1 MRRAG
6 IPRSLSRNFK
16 LKSCVVRILVSL
28 RWTAFLLSAFFITTA
43 KAAPGDKIDLVRDL
57 AGRVG
62 PIIGSA
68 LACPDITRPRIQSVI
83 EKFAAVI
90 RDVASNEAQRSDL
103 AQLFD
108 RSVADG
114 RNAVASG
121 RTDCRLS
128 ERRLADLE
136 QSLTPSAPA
145 PATAPAAPAFAA
157 DPAPAVSFGNPVT
170 AVRGVSDNEIR
181 FGITAAFT
189 GPVRERGRQMKLGI
203 DTAFNRVNETG
214 GLGGRMLRLIAADD
228 GNEPTRTLQAV
239 KQLYEKDQIFGL
251 IGSIGT
257 ATAAVAVPYALE
269 RRMLFFG
276 AYTGG
281 NVVRRDPPDRYVF
294 NYRPSYS
301 EEADAA
307 VRYLV
312 KMRRIPVRQI
322 AVFAQTDDLG
332 DAGFAGVAK
341 AYRAL
346 GINDGAILR
355 LNYPRNTIEVDEA
368 VNLLKLQKLPVRAII
383 MSASYRAA
391 AKFIEKTRN
400 LYPEMIFTSISG
412 VGGTS
417 LADELKLLGPRYTTG
432 VLVTQVVPAVSG
444 HSSAVIEYKNA
455 LAKYFP
461 GEAPDYAS
469 LEGFVAANILIDA
482 LKRAGAPLDT
492 EKLVDALESTRNLDL
507 GLGVQLS
514 FARSD
519 HQASHKIWGTA
530 LDETGRFQPVELE

>member
-1 MRRAG
+1 M
-6 IPRSLSRNFK
+6 
-16 LKSCVVRILVSL
+16 RILVNL
-28 RWTAFLLSAFFITTA
+28 RWTSFLFSAFFITA
-43 KAAPGDKIDLVRDL
+43 AEAAPGDKMELVRDL

-62 PIIGSA
+62 PVIGSA
-68 LACPDITRPRIQSVI
+68 LACPDVGRPRIQSVI
-83 EKFAAVI
+83 EKFAALI
-90 RDVASNEAQRSDL
+90 RDAASNEAQRSDL
-103 AQLFD
+103 AQMFD

-114 RNAVASG
+114 RNAVTSG
-121 RTDCRLS
+121 RTDCRLA

-145 PATAPAAPAFAA
+145 PAAAAAPTAPAFAA
-157 DPAPAVSFGNPVT
+157 APAPAVSFGNPVN
-170 AVRGVSDNEIR
+170 AVRGISDNEIR

-203 DTAFNRVNETG
+203 ETAFNQVNDAG
-214 GLGGRMLRLIAADD
+214 GVGGRKLRIIAADD

-239 KQLYEKDQIFGL
+239 RQLYEKDQIFGL

-257 ATAAVAVPYALE
+257 ATAAVAVPFALE

-294 NYRPSYS
+294 NYRPSYA

-322 AVFAQTDDLG
+322 AVFAQQDDLG

-346 GINDGAILR
+346 GINDSAILR

-368 VNLLKLQKLPVRAII
+368 VNLLRCRSCRSGRSSCPPPIGPPPNSSRRRA
-383 MSASYRAA
+383 
-391 AKFIEKTRN
+391 
-400 LYPEMIFTSISG
+400 TSI
-412 VGGTS
+412 
-417 LADELKLLGPRYTTG
+417 PR
-432 VLVTQVVPAVSG
+432 
-444 HSSAVIEYKNA
+444 
-455 LAKYFP
+455 
-461 GEAPDYAS
+461 
-469 LEGFVAANILIDA
+469 
-482 LKRAGAPLDT
+482 
-492 EKLVDALESTRNLDL
+492 
-507 GLGVQLS
+507 
-514 FARSD
+514 
-519 HQASHKIWGTA
+519 
-530 LDETGRFQPVELE
+530 

>member
-1 MRRAG
+1 V
-6 IPRSLSRNFK
+6 NVK
-16 LKSCVVRILVSL
+16 LKSFVVRISVTPRWTSLLVSSL
-28 RWTAFLLSAFFITTA
+28 FITA
-43 KAAPGDKIDLVRDL
+43 AQAAPGDKIELVRDL

-62 PIIGSA
+62 PVIGSA
-68 LACPDITRPRIQSVI
+68 LACPDVTRPRVQAVI

-90 RDVASNEAQRSDL
+90 RDAASNEAQRSDL
-103 AQLFD
+103 AQQFD

-114 RNAVASG
+114 RNAVSTG
-121 RTDCRLS
+121 RMDCIQA

-136 QSLTPSAPA
+136 QSLAPSAPPPTAAVPVPSLAPPAFAAPSPLPA
-145 PATAPAAPAFAA
+145 PAT
-157 DPAPAVSFGNPVT
+157 SLGNPAT
-170 AVRGVSDNEIR
+170 AVRGVSDSEIR

-203 DTAFNRVNETG
+203 ETAFNQINDAG
-214 GLGGRMLRLIAADD
+214 GIAGRKLRIIAADD

-239 KQLYEKDQIFGL
+239 RQLYEKDQIFGI

-257 ATAAVAVPYALE
+257 ATAAVAVPFALE

-294 NYRPSYS
+294 NYRPSYA

-312 KMRRIPVRQI
+312 KLRKIPIRQI

-332 DAGFAGVAK
+332 DAGYAGVAK
-341 AYRAL
+341 AYRAMGL
-346 GINDGAILR
+346 NDNAILR

-368 VNLLKLQKLPVRAII
+368 VNTLRAQKVPVRAII

-391 AKFIEKTRN
+391 AKFIEKTRA
-400 LYPEMIFTSISG
+400 LFPEMIFTSISG
-412 VGGTS
+412 VGGSS
-417 LADELKLLGPRYTTG
+417 LAEELKLLGPRYTTG

-444 HSSAVIEYKNA
+444 YSSAVLEYKNA

-482 LKRAGAPLDT
+482 LKRVGPQLDT
-492 EKLVDALESTRNLDL
+492 EKLVDTLESTRNLDL
-507 GLGVQLS
+507 GLGVSLN
-514 FARSD
+514 FGRSE
-519 HQASHKIWGTA
+519 HTASKKIWGTA
-530 LDETGRFQPVELE
+530 LDESGRFQAVELE

>member
-1 MRRAG
+1 M
-6 IPRSLSRNFK
+6 
-16 LKSCVVRILVSL
+16 RILVNL
-28 RWTAFLLSAFFITTA
+28 RWTSFLLSAFFITA
-43 KAAPGDKIDLVRDL
+43 AEAAPGDKMELVRDL

-62 PIIGSA
+62 PVIGSA

-90 RDVASNEAQRSDL
+90 RDAASNEAQRSDL
-103 AQLFD
+103 AQHV
-108 RSVADG
+108 RSQRRGRPQRGDVGKDG
-114 RNAVASG
+114 LQAGGTPAGGSRTVTHPIRAGSG
-121 RTDCRLS
+121 R
-128 ERRLADLE
+128 RR
-136 QSLTPSAPA
+136 S
-145 PATAPAAPAFAA
+145 PAAPAFAA
-157 DPAPAVSFGNPVT
+157 APAPAVSFGNPVS
-170 AVRGVSDNEIR
+170 AVRGISDNEIR

-203 DTAFNRVNETG
+203 ETAFNQVNDAG
-214 GLGGRMLRLIAADD
+214 GVGGRKLRIIAADD

-239 KQLYEKDQIFGL
+239 RQLYEKDQIFGL

-257 ATAAVAVPYALE
+257 ATAAVAVPFALE

-294 NYRPSYS
+294 NYRPSYA

-322 AVFAQTDDLG
+322 AVFAQQDDLG

-346 GINDGAILR
+346 GINDSAILR

-368 VNLLKLQKLPVRAII
+368 VNLLKLQKVPVRAII

-412 VGGTS
+412 VGGSS
-417 LADELKLLGPRYTTG
+417 LA
-432 VLVTQVVPAVSG
+432 
-444 HSSAVIEYKNA
+444 
-455 LAKYFP
+455 
-461 GEAPDYAS
+461 
-469 LEGFVAANILIDA
+469 
-482 LKRAGAPLDT
+482 
-492 EKLVDALESTRNLDL
+492 ES
-507 GLGVQLS
+507 
-514 FARSD
+514 
-519 HQASHKIWGTA
+519 
-530 LDETGRFQPVELE
+530 